1 MPVSSPTPPADRTM
15 PISQL
20 PPADRTMPIS
30 SLPQAERK
38 GPAAQADL
46 TMPISSQ
53 QADETMP
60 FRVGTGFPTSG
71 AGTAYPTSGAGT
83 TYPASGGPSGV
94 GGSGGS
100 GQPFG
105 SRPGSGGVPSAG
117 AGMYGS
123 GTGQSGSQGQL
134 PDQGTVY
141 GGLADYAPADMTM
154 PVMTNSVE
162 NSGSLTGH
170 ILSQGWREQQAENHR
185 KNNTKVIVA
194 MLIVLGA
201 LVGVSLLFVFT
212 VGSAFSDLIGGVFK

>member
-1 MPVSSPTPPADRTM
+1 MPVSSPTPPAD
-15 PISQL
+15 Q
-20 PPADRTMPIS
+20 TMPIS
-30 SLPQAERK
+30 SLSQ
-38 GPAAQADL
+38 GDL

-60 FRVGTGFPTSG
+60 FRIGTGFPSGG
-71 AGTAYPTSGAGT
+71 AGTAAGGT
-83 TYPASGGPSGV
+83 TYPGSGAPSGV

-105 SRPGSGGVPSAG
+105 SRPGAGGVPSAG
-117 AGMYGS
+117 TGMYGS
-123 GTGQSGSQGQL
+123 GTGQSGEGR
-134 PDQGTVY
+134 VY

-154 PVMTNSVE
+154 PVTTNAVD

-185 KNNTKVIVA
+185 KNNTKVVVA

-212 VGSAFSDLIGGVFK
+212 VGSAFSDLVGGIFK